1 LAGTSSQHG
10 RSASPTLADK
20 YPHDA
25 IVTSVDGADFR
36 LLLEAGFSWLA
47 QHHES
52 VNALNVFPVP
62 DGDTGTNMLLTMQ
75 SAWEEIVKLDSGHL
89 GKIMQ
94 AAAQGALMGARGNS
108 GVILSQILRGMA
120 RGLEQQTACN
130 AQQLAHALRLASD
143 TAYKG
148 VVKPVEGTI
157 LTVIRLVAD
166 AAEKAAQLDHD
177 LRFVFRRIV
186 HTADEAV
193 AKTPSLLAIL
203 AQAGVVDAGGKGLF
217 YLLEGMARALEGE
230 RLTQDHQK
238 QATFAGHADALEG
251 EYGFDIQFILQGN
264 NLDVDEIRRVIT
276 GMGDSVLVVGD
287 QYTVKVH
294 LHSSEPGHALN
305 YGVSVGHMSRIIV
318 ENMDA
323 QFDEFVHGE
332 GSGDGPLAGR
342 TLSEISAPP
351 ASAASTATIVVAP
364 GAGLQQVFQ
373 SLGASQIVA
382 GGQTMNPSTQ
392 ELLAAVEATPAE
404 DVIILPNNSNIVMAA
419 EQARQLSHKRV
430 HVVPSKTIP
439 QGISALIAFQPSD
452 SVEDNIKAM
461 THALGAIQT
470 GEITVAVRSAAF
482 DGIRVE
488 AGEMIGLLND
498 VLTAHGRNAQDVA
511 LELLRQMQADAREII
526 TVYYGQ
532 PVNEAEAMAMQG
544 LLLETFPEQAVELVN
559 GGQPHY
565 HYIVSVE

>member
-1 LAGTSSQHG
+1 MTGTSLPQSQPAP
-10 RSASPTLADK
+10 RLADK
-20 YPHDA
+20 YPPGADVA
-25 IVTSVDGADFR
+25 SMDGADFR
-36 LLLEAGFSWLA
+36 QLFEAAYAWLA

-75 SAWEEIVKLDSGHL
+75 STWEEIVKVDGGHL

-94 AAAQGALMGARGNS
+94 AASHGALMGARGNS

-120 RGLEQQTACN
+120 RGLEQNTTCN
-130 AQQLAHALRLASD
+130 ANQLAHALRLASD

-177 LRFVFRRIV
+177 LRFVFRRIT
-186 HTADEAV
+186 HTAAEAV
-193 AKTPSLLAIL
+193 AKTPSLLAVL

-217 YLLEGMARALEGE
+217 YLLEGMTRALEGE
-230 RLTQDHQK
+230 RVTQDSSRQV
-238 QATFAGHADALEG
+238 AFAGQADALEG
-251 EYGFDIQFILQGN
+251 EYGFDIQFILQGS

-276 GMGDSVLVVGD
+276 GMGESVLVVGD
-287 QYTVKVH
+287 RTAVKVH
-294 LHSSEPGHALN
+294 LHAGEPGAALN

-323 QFDEFVHGE
+323 QFQEFVHGE

-342 TLSEISAPP
+342 NP
-351 ASAASTATIVVAP
+351 AHTDAQPLPAASIATIVVAP
-364 GAGLQQVFQ
+364 GVGLQQVFQ
-373 SLGASQIVA
+373 SLGASQVVA

-392 ELLAAVEATPAE
+392 ELLAAVEASAAE

-419 EQARQLSHKRV
+419 QQASSLAHKRV

-439 QGISALIAFQPSD
+439 QGISALIAFQPAD
-452 SVEDNIKAM
+452 SVANNLAAM
-461 THALGAIQT
+461 TRALAAIDT
-470 GEITVAVRSAAF
+470 GEITVAVRSATF
-482 DGIRVE
+482 DDIRVA
-488 AGEMIGLLND
+488 AGEVIGLLND
-498 VLTAHGRNAQDVA
+498 VLTAHGHQVQEVA
-511 LELLRQMQADAREII
+511 LELLRQMQAETREII
-526 TVYYGQ
+526 TIYHGQ
-532 PVNEAEAMAMQG
+532 PVTAAEATA
-544 LLLETFPEQAVELVN
+544 LQAVLRVTYPDQTIELVN

-565 HYIVSVE
+565 HYILSAE

>member
-1 LAGTSSQHG
+1 MAGTSSQHG
-10 RSASPTLADK
+10 QATSLILADK
-20 YPHDA
+20 YPPGA
-25 IVTSVDGADFR
+25 AVPSVDGTDFR
-36 LLLEAGFSWLA
+36 QLLEAGYAWLA

-75 SAWEEIVKLDSGHL
+75 SAWEEIVKVDRNHL

-94 AAAQGALMGARGNS
+94 AAAHGALMGARGNS

-120 RGLEQQTACN
+120 RGLEQHTTCDV
-130 AQQLAHALRLASD
+130 QQLAHALRLASD

-217 YLLEGMARALEGE
+217 YLLEGMAHALEGE
-230 RLTQDHQK
+230 RVIQDQTR
-238 QATFAGHADALEG
+238 QAAFSGHAEALEG
-251 EYGFDIQFILQGN
+251 EYGFDIQFILQGS

-276 GMGDSVLVVGD
+276 SMGESVLVVGD
-287 QYTVKVH
+287 SRAVKVH

-323 QFDEFVHGE
+323 QFEEFVHGE

-342 TLSEISAPP
+342 AAPHTDAQPISQTGIAI
-351 ASAASTATIVVAP
+351 IVVAP

-373 SLGASQIVA
+373 SLGANHIVA

-392 ELLAAVEATPAE
+392 ELLAAVEASAAE
-404 DVIILPNNSNIVMAA
+404 DVIILPNNSNIIMAA
-419 EQARQLSHKRV
+419 QQARSLASKRV
-430 HVVPSKTIP
+430 HVVPSKTVP
-439 QGISALIAFQPSD
+439 QGISALIAFQPAD
-452 SVEDNIKAM
+452 SVEDNINAM
-461 THALGAIQT
+461 TDALAAIET
-470 GEITVAVRSAAF
+470 GEITVAVRSAVF
-482 DGIRVE
+482 DGIQVE
-488 AGEMIGLLND
+488 AGEVIGLLND
-498 VLTAHGRNAQDVA
+498 VLTAHGHDALTVA
-511 LELLRQMQADAREII
+511 LELLRQMQADDREII

-532 PVNEAEAMAMQG
+532 PVNETEAAG
-544 LLLETFPEQAVELVN
+544 LQAVIQESYPDQAVELIN

-565 HYIVSVE
+565 HYILSVE

>member
-1 LAGTSSQHG
+1 M
-10 RSASPTLADK
+10 LADK
-20 YPHDA
+20 YPPGAD
-25 IVTSVDGADFR
+25 VPSLDGADFR
-36 LLLEAGFSWLA
+36 LLLEAGYSCLA

-75 SAWEEIVKLDSGHL
+75 SAWEEVIKLDGSHL
-89 GKIMQ
+89 GKVMQ
-94 AAAQGALMGARGNS
+94 ATAQGALMGARGNS

-120 RGLEQQTACN
+120 RGLEQHTTCN
-130 AQQLAHALRLASD
+130 APQLAHALRLGSD

-148 VVKPVEGTI
+148 VGKPVEGTI

-177 LRFVFRRIV
+177 LRFFFRRII

-193 AKTPSLLAIL
+193 AKTPSLLPIL

-217 YLLEGMARALEGE
+217 YLLEGMTRALEGE
-230 RLTQDHQK
+230 RVTQDHSR
-238 QATFAGHADALEG
+238 QATFAGHAGALEG
-251 EYGFDIQFILQGN
+251 EYGFDIQFILQGT

-287 QYTVKVH
+287 SGTVKVH

-323 QFDEFVHGE
+323 QFEEFVHGE

-342 TLSEISAPP
+342 ALSQISAPP
-351 ASAASTATIVVAP
+351 MPTASIATIVVAP
-364 GAGLQQVFQ
+364 GVGLHQVFQ

-392 ELLAAVEATPAE
+392 ELLAAVEASTAE

-419 EQARQLSHKRV
+419 QQAKSLSHKRV
-430 HVVPSKTIP
+430 YVVPSKTIP
-439 QGISALIAFQPSD
+439 QGISALIAFQPEE
-452 SVEDNIKAM
+452 SVEVNITAM
-461 THALGAIQT
+461 THALAAIQT

-482 DGIRVE
+482 NGIQVE
-488 AGEMIGLLND
+488 AGEVIGLLND
-498 VLTAHGRNAQDVA
+498 VLTAHGREALEVA
-511 LELLRQMQADAREII
+511 LELLRQMQADTREII
-526 TVYYGQ
+526 TIYYGQ
-532 PVNEAEAMAMQG
+532 PVNEVEAIAMQAT
-544 LLLETFPEQAVELVN
+544 LNDTYPDQVIELVN

-565 HYIVSVE
+565 HYILSVE